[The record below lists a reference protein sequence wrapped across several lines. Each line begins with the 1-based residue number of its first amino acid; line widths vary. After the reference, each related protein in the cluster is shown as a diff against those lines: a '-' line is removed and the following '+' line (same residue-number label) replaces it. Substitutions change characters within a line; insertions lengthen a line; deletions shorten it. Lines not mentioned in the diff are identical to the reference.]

1 MQAEKQR
8 RRYILAWV
16 AVLLTA
22 LVWFAQFVA
31 RASPGSVP
39 RTPVSP
45 LAAFDGDA
53 PVATRSE
60 WTSRRAPLLRQAFLA
75 RVYGE
80 LPSYP
85 VNNVGYESI
94 DRYAL
99 GGAAR
104 LELVTLRLGT
114 RQTATALHVALFT
127 PPRDAPVP
135 LIIMSDFCGL
145 DADLDHRL
153 PSPSWRAPRCRSIL
167 GRALTQISHGD
178 AILQPPLRSMIERGY
193 AVAVFYPS
201 EIAPDDPVLFG
212 EAPIRDITAGHE
224 GGAVAAWASLYLSV
238 FEVMRA
244 DSRVAPSQIALWG
257 HSRFGKAALLAAAL
271 EPQVGAIIANQSG
284 TFGATLSSATRGESV
299 MQIMQRFPHW
309 FPMLPEM
316 QAYRTGADGFD
327 QHMLL
332 ALLAPRPVL
341 LGNARLDRWSDP
353 AASFA
358 AARGASDAYALFGRT
373 GLNQEHMRSPNLE
386 SDIAFYVRPGGHG
399 VRSSDWSRALD
410 FLDIHF
416 APESAVA
423 GGA

>member
-8 RRYILAWV
+8 RRYILAWM

-31 RASPGSVP
+31 RASPGSIP
-39 RTPVSP
+39 HTPASP
-45 LAAFDGDA
+45 LAVFDGDA
-53 PVATRSE
+53 PVTSRNE
-60 WTSRRAPLLRQAFLA
+60 WTSRRAPLLRQAFLS

-80 LPSYP
+80 LPSVP
-85 VNNVGYESI
+85 VTSVGYEAI
-94 DRYAL
+94 DRHAL
-99 GGAAR
+99 GGVAR

-114 RQTATALHVALFT
+114 TQAATALHVALFT
-127 PPRDAPVP
+127 PRRDAPVP
-135 LIIMSDFCGL
+135 LVIISDFCGL

-178 AILQPPLRSMIERGY
+178 AILRPPLRAMIERGY

-201 EIAPDDPVLFG
+201 EIAPDDPVLFR
-212 EAPIRDITAGHE
+212 EAPIRDLPAGQE
-224 GGAVAAWASLYLSV
+224 SGAIAAWASLYLSV
-238 FEVMRA
+238 FEVMRT
-244 DSRVAPSQIALWG
+244 DSRVARSQIALWG

-316 QAYRTGADGFD
+316 HAYRRSADGFD
-327 QHMLL
+327 QHLLL
-332 ALLAPRPVL
+332 ALLAPRPIL

-358 AARGASDAYALFGRT
+358 AARAASDAYALFGSM
-373 GLNQEHMRSPNLE
+373 GLSQGHMRSPNLE
-386 SDIAFYVRPGGHG
+386 SDIAFYARPGGHG
-399 VRSSDWSRALD
+399 VRSSDWTRALD

-416 APESAVA
+416 ASESAAA